1 MVGPILKQCHRTA
14 KLAWAYARRHWR
26 LHTWQHILFS
36 NESRFSLRLGDG
48 RYRVYRRHG
57 ERFTDQYVYEPTI
70 LEAEVLWYGL
80 EFDMIDSRTQL
91 KVVQGTLNAVKNR
104 DNVLDPIVL
113 SFLQQQN
120 FDDVFQHDNARCHVA
135 RVCQDFLNQNH
146 IRLFLGSS
154 Y

>member
-1 MVGPILKQCHRTA
+1 M
-14 KLAWAYARRHWR
+14 
-26 LHTWQHILFS
+26 FS
-36 NESRFSLRLGDG
+36 NESRFSLRFSDV
-48 RYRVYRRHG
+48 RYRVYRRRRG
-57 ERFTDQYVYEPTI
+57 ERFTDQFVYKSDRCGGGS
-70 LEAEVLWYGL
+70 VMLWAGICL
-80 EFDMIDSRTQL
+80 DGRTQL
-91 KVVQGTLNAVKNR
+91 KIVQGTLNVVKNR

-146 IRLFLGSS
+146 IRHFLGSN